1 MASSRKLLYDRPAA
15 AGEPRKISDRGR
27 FAMGLPLMS
36 AIAGNRTVWRS
47 VGGLLLLLGVI
58 MQSGPALAEDQGE
71 GLSATVK
78 VDATADS
85 AAAAR
90 DLARIDGQRRAL
102 TLVINQLSG
111 SSDSAKLPKLDD
123 KTITD
128 MVESFEVAN
137 ERMSAVRYLADYTF
151 HFRPSKVRRLV
162 HTADSTPAEA
172 TSRPAVVEGGGKPL
186 IVLPVYKD
194 SARTVLW
201 DDPNAWRE
209 AWGQRSADSG
219 LIRLTVPLGVAGD
232 LAIIDA
238 GRAEAGKPDAL
249 TAIARRN
256 GGDEAIVALAT
267 ARREGE
273 TLIGLDLSIKRY
285 RSGRLADTHGT
296 TLDANPGEN
305 ADDFLKRAA
314 DAIADEIASNSK
326 QSPGL
331 RSDQQAS
338 LAASVPIGSIGE
350 WVRVR
355 DRLASVPAIRK
366 VDLLSLNRHEAKI
379 QIKYVGSSDQL
390 RSNLAEVDLGLDGT
404 DPIWR
409 LQLSGATGAR

>member
-1 MASSRKLLYDRPAA
+1 LSS
-15 AGEPRKISDRGR
+15 
-27 FAMGLPLMS
+27 
-36 AIAGNRTVWRS
+36 
-47 VGGLLLLLGVI
+47 LLLLFSVM
-58 MQSGPALAEDQGE
+58 MQTGLALAEDRSE
-71 GLSATVK
+71 GFSATVR

-90 DLARIDGQRRAL
+90 ELARVDGQRRAL
-102 TLVINQLSG
+102 ALVIDRLSG
-111 SSDSAKLPKLDD
+111 STDSSKRAKLED

-137 ERMSAVRYLADYTF
+137 ERMSAVHYLADYTF

-162 HTADSTPAEA
+162 RSADDAPTDEN
-172 TSRPAVVEGGGKPL
+172 SRPSIVEGDGKPL
-186 IVLPVYKD
+186 IILPVYKD
-194 SARTVLW
+194 SAMTVLW

-209 AWGQRSADSG
+209 AWTRRSAAFG
-219 LIRLTVPLGVAGD
+219 VGRLTVPLGDAND

-238 GRAEAGKPDAL
+238 SRAEAGKPDAL
-249 TAIARRN
+249 TAIAQRN

-267 ARREGE
+267 TRREGDQ
-273 TLIGLDLSIKRY
+273 LVGLDLSTKRY
-285 RSGRLADTHGT
+285 RSGRLADAHST
-296 TLDANPGEN
+296 TLDANPGES

-314 DAIADEIASNSK
+314 DTVAAEIATASK
-326 QSPGL
+326 KSPGL

-338 LAASVPIGSIGE
+338 LAVSVPIGSIGE

-379 QIKYVGSSDQL
+379 QIKYVGGSDQL
-390 RSNLAEVDLGLDGT
+390 KSSLAGVDLGLDGT
-404 DPIWR
+404 DPVWR
-409 LQLSGATGAR
+409 LQLSGVTGPR

>member
-1 MASSRKLLYDRPAA
+1 
-15 AGEPRKISDRGR
+15 
-27 FAMGLPLMS
+27 MGLRL
-36 AIAGNRTVWRS
+36 VS
-47 VGGLLLLLGVI
+47 VITGKRAVRRQLSSLLLLFSVM
-58 MQSGPALAEDQGE
+58 MQTGLALAEDRSE
-71 GLSATVK
+71 GFSATVR

-90 DLARIDGQRRAL
+90 ELARVDGQRRAL
-102 TLVINQLSG
+102 ALVIDRLSG
-111 SSDSAKLPKLDD
+111 STDSSKRAKLED

-137 ERMSAVRYLADYTF
+137 ERMSAVHYLADYTF

-162 HTADSTPAEA
+162 RSADDAPTDAN
-172 TSRPAVVEGGGKPL
+172 SRPGIVEGDGKPL
-186 IVLPVYKD
+186 VVLPVYKD
-194 SARTVLW
+194 SAMTVLW

-209 AWGQRSADSG
+209 AWTRRSAAFG
-219 LIRLTVPLGVAGD
+219 VGRLTVPLGDAND

-238 GRAEAGKPDAL
+238 SRAEAGKPDAL
-249 TAIARRN
+249 TAIAQRN

-267 ARREGE
+267 TRREGDQ
-273 TLIGLDLSIKRY
+273 LVGLDLSTKRY
-285 RSGRLADTHGT
+285 RSGRLADAHST
-296 TLDANPGEN
+296 TLDANPGES

-314 DAIADEIASNSK
+314 DTVAAEIATASK
-326 QSPGL
+326 KSPGL

-338 LAASVPIGSIGE
+338 LAVSVPIGSIGE

-379 QIKYVGSSDQL
+379 QIKYVGGSDQL
-390 RSNLAEVDLGLDGT
+390 KSSLAGVDLGLDGT
-404 DPIWR
+404 DPVWR
-409 LQLSGATGAR
+409 LQLSGVTGPR

>member
-1 MASSRKLLYDRPAA
+1 
-15 AGEPRKISDRGR
+15 
-27 FAMGLPLMS
+27 MGLRL
-36 AIAGNRTVWRS
+36 VS
-47 VGGLLLLLGVI
+47 VITGKRAVRCQLSSLLLLFSVM
-58 MQSGPALAEDQGE
+58 MQTGLALAEDHSE
-71 GLSATVK
+71 GFSATVR

-90 DLARIDGQRRAL
+90 ELARVDGQRRAL
-102 TLVINQLSG
+102 ALVIDRLSG
-111 SSDSAKLPKLDD
+111 STDSSKRPKLDD
-123 KTITD
+123 KTVTD

-137 ERMSAVRYLADYTF
+137 ERMSAVHYLADYTF

-162 HTADSTPAEA
+162 RSADDAPTDAN
-172 TSRPAVVEGGGKPL
+172 SRPGIVEGDGKPL
-186 IVLPVYKD
+186 VVLPVYKD
-194 SARTVLW
+194 SAMTVLW

-209 AWGQRSADSG
+209 AWTRRSAAFG
-219 LIRLTVPLGVAGD
+219 VGRLTVPLGDAND

-238 GRAEAGKPDAL
+238 SRAEAGKPDAL
-249 TAIARRN
+249 TAIAQRN

-267 ARREGE
+267 TRREGDQ
-273 TLIGLDLSIKRY
+273 LVGLDLSTKRY
-285 RSGRLADTHGT
+285 RSGRLADAHST
-296 TLDANPGEN
+296 TLDANPGES

-314 DAIADEIASNSK
+314 DTVAAEIATASK
-326 QSPGL
+326 KSPGL

-379 QIKYVGSSDQL
+379 QIKYVGGSDQL
-390 RSNLAEVDLGLDGT
+390 KSSLAGVDLGLDGT
-404 DPIWR
+404 DPVWR
-409 LQLSGATGAR
+409 LQLSGVTGPR

>member
-1 MASSRKLLYDRPAA
+1 MVNWALWRP
-15 AGEPRKISDRGR
+15 
-27 FAMGLPLMS
+27 
-36 AIAGNRTVWRS
+36 
-47 VGGLLLLLGVI
+47 VGGLLLLLGVV
-58 MQSGPALAEDQGE
+58 MRTGPAFADDQRE
-71 GLSATVK
+71 GYSATVR

-85 AAAAR
+85 VAAAR
-90 DLARIDGQRRAL
+90 ELARVEGQRRAL
-102 TLVINQLSG
+102 VLVIDRLSG
-111 SSDSAKLPKLDD
+111 STDSAKLSKVDD
-123 KTITD
+123 KTVTD

-162 HTADSTPAEA
+162 HTADGAPAEA
-172 TSRPAVVEGGGKPL
+172 KNSPAVVEDSSKPL
-186 IVLPVYKD
+186 VVLPVYKD
-194 SARTVLW
+194 AARTVLW

-209 AWGQRSADSG
+209 AWGQRSTDTG
-219 LIRLTVPLGVAGD
+219 LLRLTVPLGDAND

-249 TAIARRN
+249 TAIAQRN
-256 GGDEAIVALAT
+256 GSDEAIVALAT
-267 ARREGE
+267 ARREGDK
-273 TLIGLDLSIKRY
+273 LVGLDLNIKRY
-285 RSGRLADTHGT
+285 RSGRLLDTHGT
-296 TLDANPGEN
+296 TLDADPGET

-314 DAIADEIASNSK
+314 DAVAGEIASSSK
-326 QSPGL
+326 KSPGT

-355 DRLASVPAIRK
+355 DRLASVVAIRK

-390 RSNLAEVDLGLDGT
+390 RSSLAEVDLGLDGT

>member
-1 MASSRKLLYDRPAA
+1 
-15 AGEPRKISDRGR
+15 
-27 FAMGLPLMS
+27 MGLRL
-36 AIAGNRTVWRS
+36 VS
-47 VGGLLLLLGVI
+47 VITGKRAVRRQLSSLLLLFSVM
-58 MQSGPALAEDQGE
+58 MQTGLALAEDRSE
-71 GLSATVK
+71 GFSATVR

-90 DLARIDGQRRAL
+90 ELARVDGQRRAL
-102 TLVINQLSG
+102 ALVIDRLSG
-111 SSDSAKLPKLDD
+111 STDSSKRPKLDD
-123 KTITD
+123 KTVTD

-137 ERMSAVRYLADYTF
+137 ERMSAVHYLADYTF

-162 HTADSTPAEA
+162 RSADDAPTDAN
-172 TSRPAVVEGGGKPL
+172 SRPGIVEGDGKPL
-186 IVLPVYKD
+186 VVLPVYKD
-194 SARTVLW
+194 SAMTVLW

-209 AWGQRSADSG
+209 AWTRRSAASAVG
-219 LIRLTVPLGVAGD
+219 RLTVPLGDAND

-238 GRAEAGKPDAL
+238 SRAEAGKPDAL
-249 TAIARRN
+249 TAIAQRN

-267 ARREGE
+267 TRREGDQ
-273 TLIGLDLSIKRY
+273 LVGLDLSTKRY
-285 RSGRLADTHGT
+285 RSGRLADAHST
-296 TLDANPGEN
+296 TLDANPGES

-314 DAIADEIASNSK
+314 DTVAAEIATASK
-326 QSPGL
+326 KSPGL

-379 QIKYVGSSDQL
+379 QIKYVGGSDQL
-390 RSNLAEVDLGLDGT
+390 KSSLAGVDLGLDGA
-404 DPIWR
+404 DPVWR
-409 LQLSGATGAR
+409 LQLSGVTGPR

>member
-1 MASSRKLLYDRPAA
+1 
-15 AGEPRKISDRGR
+15 
-27 FAMGLPLMS
+27 MGLRL
-36 AIAGNRTVWRS
+36 VS
-47 VGGLLLLLGVI
+47 VITGKRAVRRQLSSLLLLFSVM
-58 MQSGPALAEDQGE
+58 MQTGLALAEDHSE
-71 GLSATVK
+71 GFSATVR

-90 DLARIDGQRRAL
+90 ELARVDGQRRAL
-102 TLVINQLSG
+102 ALVIDRLSG
-111 SSDSAKLPKLDD
+111 STDSSKRPKLDD
-123 KTITD
+123 KTVTD

-137 ERMSAVRYLADYTF
+137 ERMSAVHYLADYTF

-162 HTADSTPAEA
+162 RSADDAPTDAN
-172 TSRPAVVEGGGKPL
+172 SRPGIVEGDGKPL
-186 IVLPVYKD
+186 VVLPVYKD
-194 SARTVLW
+194 SAMTVLW

-209 AWGQRSADSG
+209 AWTRRSAAFG
-219 LIRLTVPLGVAGD
+219 VGRLTVPLGDAND

-238 GRAEAGKPDAL
+238 SRAEAGKPDAL
-249 TAIARRN
+249 TAIAQRN

-267 ARREGE
+267 TRREGDQ
-273 TLIGLDLSIKRY
+273 LVGLDLSTKRY
-285 RSGRLADTHGT
+285 RSGRLADAHST
-296 TLDANPGEN
+296 TLDANPGES

-314 DAIADEIASNSK
+314 DTVAAEIATASK
-326 QSPGL
+326 KSPGL

-379 QIKYVGSSDQL
+379 RIKYVGSSDQL
-390 RSNLAEVDLGLDGT
+390 RSSLAEVDLGLDGT

>member
-1 MASSRKLLYDRPAA
+1 
-15 AGEPRKISDRGR
+15 
-27 FAMGLPLMS
+27 MGQPLVS
-36 AIAGNRTVWRS
+36 AITGNQAIWRP
-47 VGGLLLLLGVI
+47 VGVLLLLLGV
-58 MQSGPALAEDQGE
+58 MLRTGPALAEEQSE
-71 GLSATVK
+71 GFSVTVK

-85 AAAAR
+85 VAAAR
-90 DLARIDGQRRAL
+90 ERARVDGQRRAL
-102 TLVINQLSG
+102 VLVIDRLSG
-111 SSDSAKLPKLDD
+111 STDSAKLPKLDD
-123 KTITD
+123 NTITD

-151 HFRPSKVRRLV
+151 HFRLAKVRRLV
-162 HTADSTPAEA
+162 HTADSAPAEA
-172 TSRPAVVEGGGKPL
+172 NTRPAVDEAGVKPV

-194 SARTVLW
+194 SGSTVLW
-201 DDPNAWRE
+201 DDPNPWRE
-209 AWGQRSADSG
+209 AWGQRPGGSRPN
-219 LIRLTVPLGVAGD
+219 RLTVPLSDARD

-238 GRAEAGKPDAL
+238 GRAEAGNPDAL
-249 TAIARRN
+249 GAIAQRN

-267 ARREGE
+267 ARRERDQVV
-273 TLIGLDLSIKRY
+273 GLDLSIKRY
-285 RSGRLADTHGT
+285 RSGHLADTHGT

-314 DAIADEIASNSK
+314 DTIAREIASSSK
-326 QSPGL
+326 KSPGPS
-331 RSDQQAS
+331 SDQQAS
-338 LAASVPIGSIGE
+338 LGASVPIGSIGE

-390 RSNLAEVDLGLDGT
+390 RSSLAEVDLGLDGT

-409 LQLSGATGAR
+409 LQLSGATGAH

>member
-1 MASSRKLLYDRPAA
+1 
-15 AGEPRKISDRGR
+15 
-27 FAMGLPLMS
+27 MGLRL
-36 AIAGNRTVWRS
+36 VS
-47 VGGLLLLLGVI
+47 VITGKRAVRRQLSSLLLLFSVM
-58 MQSGPALAEDQGE
+58 MQTGLALAEDRSE
-71 GLSATVK
+71 GFSATVR

-90 DLARIDGQRRAL
+90 ELARVDGQRRAL
-102 TLVINQLSG
+102 ALVIDRLSG
-111 SSDSAKLPKLDD
+111 STDSSKRPKLDD
-123 KTITD
+123 KTVTD

-137 ERMSAVRYLADYTF
+137 ERMSAVHYLADYTF

-162 HTADSTPAEA
+162 RSADDAPTDAN
-172 TSRPAVVEGGGKPL
+172 SRPGIVEGDGKPL
-186 IVLPVYKD
+186 VVLPVYKD
-194 SARTVLW
+194 SAMTVLW

-209 AWGQRSADSG
+209 AWTRRSAASG
-219 LIRLTVPLGVAGD
+219 VGRLTVPLGDAND

-238 GRAEAGKPDAL
+238 SRAEAGKPDAL
-249 TAIARRN
+249 TAIAQRN

-267 ARREGE
+267 TRREGDQ
-273 TLIGLDLSIKRY
+273 LVGLDLSTKRY
-285 RSGRLADTHGT
+285 RSGRLADAHST
-296 TLDANPGEN
+296 TLDANPGES

-314 DAIADEIASNSK
+314 DTVAAEIATASK
-326 QSPGL
+326 KSPGL

-379 QIKYVGSSDQL
+379 QIKYVGGSDQL
-390 RSNLAEVDLGLDGT
+390 KSSLAGVDLGLDGA
-404 DPIWR
+404 DPVWR
-409 LQLSGATGAR
+409 LQLSGVTGPR

>member
-1 MASSRKLLYDRPAA
+1 
-15 AGEPRKISDRGR
+15 
-27 FAMGLPLMS
+27 MGLPLVS
-36 AIAGNRTVWRS
+36 AIAGNQSVWRP
-47 VGGLLLLLGVI
+47 VGGLLLLLGV
-58 MQSGPALAEDQGE
+58 MMRAGPALAEDQSE
-71 GLSATVK
+71 AFSATVR
-78 VDATADS
+78 VDATADNV
-85 AAAAR
+85 AAAR
-90 DLARIDGQRRAL
+90 DLARVDGQRQAL
-102 TLVINQLSG
+102 VLVIDRLSG

-151 HFRPSKVRRLV
+151 HFRPPKVRRLV
-162 HTADSTPAEA
+162 HTAESAPAEA
-172 TSRPAVVEGGGKPL
+172 NSRPAVVESEGKPL

-194 SARTVLW
+194 ASRTVLW
-201 DDPNAWRE
+201 DDPNSWRE

-219 LIRLTVPLGVAGD
+219 PIRLTVPLGDASD

-238 GRAEAGKPDAL
+238 GRADAGKPDAL
-249 TAIARRN
+249 TAIAQRN

-267 ARREGE
+267 ARREGDK
-273 TLIGLDLSIKRY
+273 LVGLDLSIKRY

-296 TLDANPGEN
+296 TLDTNPGEDE
-305 ADDFLKRAA
+305 ADFLKRAA
-314 DAIADEIASNSK
+314 DTIAGEIASSSK
-326 QSPGL
+326 KSPGPH
-331 RSDQQAS
+331 SDEQAS

-390 RSNLAEVDLGLDGT
+390 RSSLAEVDLGLGGT

>member
-1 MASSRKLLYDRPAA
+1 
-15 AGEPRKISDRGR
+15 
-27 FAMGLPLMS
+27 MGLPLVS
-36 AIAGNRTVWRS
+36 AITGNQVLWRP
-47 VGGLLLLLGVI
+47 VGGLLLLLGVMI
-58 MQSGPALAEDQGE
+58 GTGPALAEDQSE
-71 GLSATVK
+71 GFSATVR
-78 VDATADS
+78 VDATADNV
-85 AAAAR
+85 AAAR
-90 DLARIDGQRRAL
+90 ELARVDGRRQAL
-102 TLVINQLSG
+102 VLVIDRLSG

-162 HTADSTPAEA
+162 HTSESTAAEA
-172 TSRPAVVEGGGKPL
+172 ANRPAVEGGGKPL

-219 LIRLTVPLGVAGD
+219 AIRLTVPLGDASD

-249 TAIARRN
+249 TAIAQRN

-267 ARREGE
+267 ARREGDK
-273 TLIGLDLSIKRY
+273 LVGLDLSIKRY
-285 RSGRLADTHGT
+285 LSGRLADTHGT

-305 ADDFLKRAA
+305 ADDFLKRAVET
-314 DAIADEIASNSK
+314 IAGEIASRSK
-326 QSPGL
+326 KSPAP
-331 RSDQQAS
+331 RSDQQAI

-355 DRLASVPAIRK
+355 DRLATVPAIRR
-366 VDLLSLNRHEAKI
+366 VDLLSFNRHEARI

-390 RSNLAEVDLGLDGT
+390 RSGLAEVDLGLDGT